1 MFERP
6 SPLEGKRRESAMKR
20 AVRLA
25 VIAGMALAFVGTP
38 MTAIA
43 QEADDGAKTAEVAKP
58 SDPCTDIEPG
68 AASPEPPQALEDPAS
83 VEESNAHKAWLEEI
97 WTSP

>member
-1 MFERP
+1 
-6 SPLEGKRRESAMKR
+6 MKR

-25 VIAGMALAFVGTP
+25 VIAGMALAFVGAP
-38 MTAIA
+38 MAAFA
-43 QEADDGAKTAEVAKP
+43 QEASEGTNTAEVTKP

-68 AASPEPPQALEDPAS
+68 AASPEPPQSLEEPAS
-83 VEESNAHKAWLEEI
+83 VEQSSAHKAWLEQI